1 MENKEFVEI
10 ELSEKIVENNRGC
23 PNGCQRSTGSPT
35 GG

>member
-10 ELSEKIVENNRGC
+10 ELVEKTENSREC
-23 PNGCQRSTGSPT
+23 DNGCQRAQGSPT

>member
-1 MENKEFVEI
+1 MEKTFVEVTLNEKTI
-10 ELSEKIVENNRGC
+10 EMSGC